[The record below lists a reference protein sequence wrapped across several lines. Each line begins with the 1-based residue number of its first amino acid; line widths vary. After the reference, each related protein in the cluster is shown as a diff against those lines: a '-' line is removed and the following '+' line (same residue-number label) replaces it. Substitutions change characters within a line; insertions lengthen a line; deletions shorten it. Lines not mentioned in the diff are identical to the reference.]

1 MKKLMY
7 SHVNTDYGRPMKPFS
22 LKSRTFGL
30 EQIIWA
36 DRFIGIWGIFYRFI
50 STHFGTVSPLSM
62 FSINYFYKQLSL
74 YIQIPNFCLG
84 FEFGPQ
90 RIRDLCVHSLCIVPM
105 RISPLSVIVTSLCIN
120 LTHAQHTVQYLI

>member
-1 MKKLMY
+1 MSGFKY
-7 SHVNTDYGRPMKPFS
+7 YGQPERVF
-22 LKSRTFGL
+22 LRKSQTFGL
-30 EQIIWA
+30 GQTNLAKKFW
-36 DRFIGIWGIFYRFI
+36 GIWGIFCRFI